1 MKVATGFTLQPSTL
15 PLPPSYG
22 FIRTQHLNTN
32 IISSAAGR
40 RMCNENC
47 LSVVFDY
54 KSKQCIN
61 YFTSPK
67 RCHMKS
73 EQILKADLLDIIFE
87 NRNKAYGAYSI
98 RRAYPSHLKK
108 AMGIMLLMVV
118 IASLYVM
125 SKPKK
130 PLQRMTTVVLEPDH
144 DLADIKKIEKP
155 KEQQPQPRTVEAQP
169 QTKVDRPIEIVPD
182 DQPIK
187 NPPIDRTDTA
197 TYVPGDENKAAV
209 GEGGDK
215 FVQGSPGETKF
226 TPNTPQTPAPTEP
239 AILEYPDEKP
249 EFPGGMEAWSR
260 YLQRML
266 RVPEDMETGD
276 RKTVRVKFVVNA
288 NGEVTDAIITMSG
301 GKEFDKEVLR
311 VIGRMPKW
319 KPGKQRGKPVAS
331 YFTQPVTFAVSE
343 E

>member
-1 MKVATGFTLQPSTL
+1 
-15 PLPPSYG
+15 
-22 FIRTQHLNTN
+22 
-32 IISSAAGR
+32 
-40 RMCNENC
+40 
-47 LSVVFDY
+47 
-54 KSKQCIN
+54 
-61 YFTSPK
+61 
-67 RCHMKS
+67 MKS

-130 PLQRMTTVVLEPDH
+130 TGTYTPLDRDTLTVILDEVVQ
-144 DLADIKKIEKP
+144 IEKP
-155 KEQQPQPRTVEAQP
+155 KEQQPQSRTVEAQP
-169 QTKVDRPIEIVPD
+169 PTKVDRPIEIVPD
-182 DQPIK
+182 DKIIK
-187 NPPIDRTDTA
+187 HPPIDRTEPDD
-197 TYVPGDENKAAV
+197 YVPGSEDKAAV

-215 FVQGSPGETKF
+215 FVQGNVGDKTILTPG
-226 TPNTPQTPAPTEP
+226 PPQAPAPTEP
-239 AILEYPDEKP
+239 TILEHPDEAA
-249 EFPGGMEAWSR
+249 EFPGGINAWMK
-260 YLQRML
+260 YLQERL
-266 RVPEDMETGD
+266 RVPDDMETGD
-276 RKTVRVKFVVNA
+276 RKTVKVKFVVNA
-288 NGEVTDAIITMSG
+288 SGEVTDAVITVSG

-331 YFTQPVTFAVSE
+331 YFTQPVTFAAPE